1 MEIKIPEL
9 SLVLLIG
16 ASGSGKSTFA
26 KKHFLNT
33 EIVSSDKCRGIVSN
47 DENSLSATNDA
58 FDLLNFIIG
67 KRLKNG
73 LLTVVDATNVQPEG
87 RKKLVKLAREYHVL
101 PSAIVLDIPKNV
113 CEERNANREDRN
125 ISNYAIRQQA
135 MQLRRS
141 FKGLKR
147 EGFRKIHLLKSVEEV
162 ESVTGIV
169 REKLY
174 NDRKEITGPFDII
187 GDVHGCYDEL
197 KELLEKLNYSITE
210 TSVLERGNYGFEINA
225 PEDRKVIFLGDLTDR
240 GPDSPRVLKLVM
252 TMVNMGMAYCV
263 CGNHD
268 AKLLKWL
275 RGKNVSTTHGLEST
289 IQQLENETSDFKRDL
304 REFLYSLISHFVFD
318 NGKLVV
324 AHAGIKEEMQGRGS
338 GAVRSFCMYGE
349 TSGELDEYGMPARY
363 NWAADYKGKAKV
375 VYGHTAV
382 LEAEW
387 FNRTIDID
395 TGCVFGGKLTALR
408 YPEEELVSVAAKKM
422 HFEPTKPLDIPPSN
436 IGLSTQQVY
445 DDLLDIEDVTGK
457 RIVQTRL
464 RNNLTIR
471 EENSIAALE
480 VMSRFTVNP
489 KWLMYLPP
497 TMSPCATS
505 DLDGYLEHPKEA
517 IHYYKKRGIEKIICE
532 EKHMGSRAVIVICK
546 DKVTAVKRF
555 GVKREGIGKCF
566 TRTGRNFFNDTDL
579 ENEFLALVQKG
590 LTKANFWEKFET
602 NWVALDCEL
611 MPWSAKAQALL
622 KDQYASVGTAAKHGL
637 ESVVNALSL
646 TKARGIEGVGE
657 MLEKYSSKAEAI
669 GKYTKAYQEYCWEV
683 NSIEDYRLAP
693 FHILATEGSV
703 HIDKS
708 HEWHLENIYQ
718 IVDASDALFF
728 KTPYKIIDTT
738 SDESVQSAIDWW
750 LELTGKGGEGM
761 VVKPAEFI
769 AYGKDGLL
777 QPAIKCRGKE
787 YLRIIYGPDY
797 DHPDNLKRLQ
807 KRGLSRKRS
816 LALREFALGV
826 ESMERFVRNEPLR
839 RVHESVFGVL
849 ALESEEVD
857 PRL

>member
-1 MEIKIPEL
+1 
-9 SLVLLIG
+9 
-16 ASGSGKSTFA
+16 
-26 KKHFLNT
+26 
-33 EIVSSDKCRGIVSN
+33 
-47 DENSLSATNDA
+47 
-58 FDLLNFIIG
+58 
-67 KRLKNG
+67 
-73 LLTVVDATNVQPEG
+73 
-87 RKKLVKLAREYHVL
+87 
-101 PSAIVLDIPKNV
+101 
-113 CEERNANREDRN
+113 
-125 ISNYAIRQQA
+125 
-135 MQLRRS
+135 
-141 FKGLKR
+141 
-147 EGFRKIHLLKSVEEV
+147 
-162 ESVTGIV
+162 
-169 REKLY
+169 
-174 NDRKEITGPFDII
+174 
-187 GDVHGCYDEL
+187 
-197 KELLEKLNYSITE
+197 
-210 TSVLERGNYGFEINA
+210 
-225 PEDRKVIFLGDLTDR
+225 
-240 GPDSPRVLKLVM
+240 
-252 TMVNMGMAYCV
+252 
-263 CGNHD
+263 
-268 AKLLKWL
+268 
-275 RGKNVSTTHGLEST
+275 
-289 IQQLENETSDFKRDL
+289 
-304 REFLYSLISHFVFD
+304 
-318 NGKLVV
+318 
-324 AHAGIKEEMQGRGS
+324 
-338 GAVRSFCMYGE
+338 
-349 TSGELDEYGMPARY
+349 
-363 NWAADYKGKAKV
+363 

-422 HFEPTKPLDIPPSN
+422 YFEPSKPLDVQPSN

-480 VMSRFTVNP
+480 VMSRFAVNP

-505 DLDGYLEHPKEA
+505 DLDGFLEHPKEA
-517 IHYYKKRGIEKIICE
+517 IHYYKKRGVEKIICE
-532 EKHMGSRAVIVICK
+532 EKHMGSRAVVVICK

-622 KDQYASVGTAAKHGL
+622 KDQYASVGTAAKHSL

-646 TKARGIEGVGE
+646 TNARGIEGVGE

-703 HIDKS
+703 HVDKS
-708 HEWHLENIYQ
+708 HEWHLENIYE